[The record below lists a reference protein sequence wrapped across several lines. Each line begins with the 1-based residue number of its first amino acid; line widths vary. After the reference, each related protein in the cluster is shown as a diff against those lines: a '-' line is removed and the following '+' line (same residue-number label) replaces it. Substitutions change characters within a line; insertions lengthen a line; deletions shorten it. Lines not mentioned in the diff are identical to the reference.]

1 MPAAVVTC
9 PGHAHAGHTFEVLSS
24 LTKMGP
30 VRTALVTGGTS
41 TRTQLAQLRRG
52 CDVLVATPGR
62 LLDLLYSHTFPAVR
76 AELLIM
82 DAAFTMLSETF
93 DQQMDLLWKHKII
106 DDNTM
111 FVFVANRHSVKLE
124 ERVSSFLL
132 DNETLLVA
140 VIGVSPTTANTMA
153 PTSMSMH
160 IDTGSDSFDSVSLYS
175 SSPGDNYTDTGY
187 VFFSD

>member
-1 MPAAVVTC
+1 MHSGKLDKMPAAVIPC
-9 PGHAHAGHTFEVLSS
+9 PGRAHAGHTFEVLSL

-52 CDVLVATPGR
+52 CDVVLVATPGR
-62 LLDLLYSHTFPAVR
+62 LLDLLSSHTFPAVR

-82 DAAFTMLSETF
+82 DAAFTMLSDTL

-106 DDNTM
+106 DDNTI

-132 DNETLLVA
+132 DNETLLVS
-140 VIGVSPTTANTMA
+140 VMA
-153 PTSMSMH
+153 P
-160 IDTGSDSFDSVSLYS
+160 
-175 SSPGDNYTDTGY
+175 
-187 VFFSD
+187 

>member
-1 MPAAVVTC
+1 MCAIRCAYDRLANSGALKSGKLNKMPAAVVTC

-132 DNETLLVA
+132 DNETLLVF
-140 VIGVSPTTANTMA
+140 VMA
-153 PTSMSMH
+153 P
-160 IDTGSDSFDSVSLYS
+160 
-175 SSPGDNYTDTGY
+175 
-187 VFFSD
+187 